1 MVGVWQMFIMRF
13 VSTILLFLSLLVL
26 PSFGYA
32 VKTNEKA
39 DANTTSLKETSKLIG
54 ISQIVEH
61 PALNAVRSGLL
72 EALKEEG
79 FVEGENL
86 TVYYENAQ
94 GNMVTATQ
102 IATKLLS
109 TPLEVIVGIST
120 PSAQTIFYAAQRSDK
135 QIPIVFTAVSDPIA
149 AKLEA
154 GDLNYPITGVTDEP
168 NLGALLEVMQKML
181 PRLKTLG
188 VIYNPSEANS
198 VATINR
204 LKQLLI
210 NNKLEQALK
219 IHEVTVNT
227 TSDVAQ
233 AMKSVVGKVDAI
245 YFPQDNTIVSA
256 IETVVNIAKQ
266 INSKQKPIPLFCSDP
281 LLVKRGVLAAV
292 GYNYIEVGRETG
304 RVVARILRGES
315 VSQIPVRSPEQL
327 ETVINKTLVQEL
339 NLKLPEKLEFSNITI
354 TESD

>member
-1 MVGVWQMFIMRF
+1 MLMTQIFSAF
-13 VSTILLFLSLLVL
+13 LLSLSLLAL
-26 PSFGYA
+26 PSLGYA
-32 VKTNEKA
+32 AK
-39 DANTTSLKETSKLIG
+39 ANTSALPVSKTTSKSIG

-61 PALNAVRSGLL
+61 PALDAVRFGML
-72 EALKEEG
+72 EALKKEG

-86 TVYYENAQ
+86 VVHYENAQ

-109 TPLEVIVGIST
+109 TSLDVIVGIST
-120 PSAQTIFYAAQRSDK
+120 PSAQTVFYAAQRGDK
-135 QIPIVFTAVSDPIA
+135 RIPIVFTAVSDPIA

-154 GDLNYPITGVTDEP
+154 GDIDYPITGVTDEP

-188 VIYNPSEANS
+188 IIYNPSEANS
-198 VATINR
+198 VATVNR
-204 LKQLLI
+204 LKQLLVD
-210 NNKLEQALK
+210 NKLENTLK

-233 AMKSVVGKVDAI
+233 AMKSLVGKVDAI

-266 INSKQKPIPLFCSDP
+266 TNSRQKPIPLFCSDP

-292 GYNYIEVGRETG
+292 GYDYAEVGRETG
-304 RVVARILRGES
+304 RVVARILQGEP

-327 ETVINKTLVQEL
+327 QTVINKALAKEL
-339 NLKLPEKLEFSNITI
+339 NLNLPEKLEFSTI
-354 TESD
+354 TWSD